1 MSLGTPHPHDNEM
14 WFEDPQN
21 EGAHAGFEGASKE
34 HPAKPIAP
42 EAEGSEHSEIETARK
57 TVENGNREYRNKFK
71 QLADDDSR
79 QQLYDHQAAQQDD
92 EAAQVEGLKSKAAKI
107 IVDFQQRLP
116 ELEGLKQENPKLYQS
131 LTATMQTLLAM
142 AAKMFGEPEQVQKA
156 EGPDDEP
163 DFLDEIMAER
173 TAKNPE
179 FPEMVRKA
187 EDSADYSKNIV
198 YHGTANQFNSFEQ
211 KPGVTSTIL
220 GEVPTERHGFFFTP
234 HKETARRYAAS
245 AGGKQGRVIHA
256 TLNMKNP
263 LDLRQSTYNKN
274 PHVWENA
281 LERLSQHGINRRWM
295 EYGELWDKFD
305 GEQGKHFVEAVKKMG
320 HDGVLFEEDN
330 HLGSESETH
339 VVFHPHQIKIRSQ
352 EGLVAKS
359 EDKLH
364 GGAADD
370 MEDVEF
376 DPEQLKIGIEHELE
390 HTQDRDIA
398 EEIAKDHLAEDPAY
412 YTKLATIEKAGL
424 LEAGKTGRH
433 HIILPVG
440 SQIDASSSGTNKAA
454 KIKVRDPE
462 TGKTKWR
469 QVKAGMVMDDK
480 GLPVSSRNQG

>member
-1 MSLGTPHPHDNEM
+1 MSLGNAHPHDNEM
-14 WFEDPQN
+14 WSEDLQ
-21 EGAHAGFEGASKE
+21 ELGAHAGFEGATKE

-42 EAEGSEHSEIETARK
+42 EAEGSEHSEAATARK

-92 EAAQVEGLKSKAAKI
+92 EAAQMEGLKSKAAKI

-116 ELEGLKQENPKLYQS
+116 ELEQLKQEDPKLYQS

-142 AAKMFGEPEQVQKA
+142 SAKMFGEPEQVQKA
-156 EGPDDEP
+156 ESSDDEP
-163 DFLDEIMAER
+163 DFLDEIVAER

-179 FPEMVRKA
+179 FPEMVKKA
-187 EDSADYSKNIV
+187 
-198 YHGTANQFNSFEQ
+198 
-211 KPGVTSTIL
+211 
-220 GEVPTERHGFFFTP
+220 
-234 HKETARRYAAS
+234 
-245 AGGKQGRVIHA
+245 
-256 TLNMKNP
+256 
-263 LDLRQSTYNKN
+263 
-274 PHVWENA
+274 
-281 LERLSQHGINRRWM
+281 
-295 EYGELWDKFD
+295 
-305 GEQGKHFVEAVKKMG
+305 
-320 HDGVLFEEDN
+320 
-330 HLGSESETH
+330 
-339 VVFHPHQIKIRSQ
+339 
-352 EGLVAKS
+352 

-364 GGAADD
+364 GGAGDD

-376 DPEQLKIGIEHELE
+376 DPEQLKIGIKHELE

-398 EEIAKDHLAEDPAY
+398 EEIAKDHLCEDENY

-433 HIILPVG
+433 HLVLPVG
-440 SQIDASSSGTNKAA
+440 SQIDASAGGTNKAM
-454 KIKVRDPE
+454 KIKFRDPE